1 MTRAQR
7 DSDSPGHL
15 AAKRADF
22 PLVPPGFS
30 PRVWPGYKAIIHK
43 PCAPRTKA
51 APAASGLSPAGE
63 GGLVGALPPSSLAEP
78 PSLSSKGEHPASFAL
93 GM

>member
-1 MTRAQR
+1 MTGTQQ
-7 DSDSPGHL
+7 DSDLPGHL

-22 PLVPPGFS
+22 PPVPPGLS
-30 PRVWPGYKAIIHK
+30 PRVWPGHKAIIHK

-63 GGLVGALPPSSLAEP
+63 GGLVGTLPPSSLAEP
-78 PSLSSKGEHPASFAL
+78 PSLSSKGEHQASIAL